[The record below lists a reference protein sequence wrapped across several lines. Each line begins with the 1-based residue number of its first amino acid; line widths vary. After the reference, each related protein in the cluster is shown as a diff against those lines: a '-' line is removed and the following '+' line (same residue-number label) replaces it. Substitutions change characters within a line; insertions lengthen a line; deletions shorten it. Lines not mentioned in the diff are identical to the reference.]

1 MSTNSIDCITTL
13 MDKFFEVYYERQEIK
28 LWKWKKDMLDN
39 LILGKWE
46 NRNFAQLFWFSLSIR
61 NGWISFFLFSNQTGC
76 RVWVQ
81 VCPGPNKNLFGSTN
95 KVLSGSSVLVQI
107 VLYNMRKQ
115 HHNENLVFL
124 FSNPKYM
131 FDIFS

>member
-1 MSTNSIDCITTL
+1 
-13 MDKFFEVYYERQEIK
+13 
-28 LWKWKKDMLDN
+28 MLDN
-39 LILGKWE
+39 LILGKWK
-46 NRNFAQLFWFSLSIR
+46 NRNFAQSVWFGLSIR

-76 RVWVQ
+76 CVWVQ

-131 FDIFS
+131 FDIFSLTSLPTVLGYELVLLFSTPKYTFDIFS

>member
-1 MSTNSIDCITTL
+1 MYNYFNGQVLWSILWEAWNKTVKIKERYVRQFNS
-13 MDKFFEVYYERQEIK
+13 
-28 LWKWKKDMLDN
+28 WKWK
-39 LILGKWE
+39 
-46 NRNFAQLFWFSLSIR
+46 NRNFAQSVWFGLSIR

-76 RVWVQ
+76 RVWVP

-115 HHNENLVFL
+115 HHNEKLVFL